1 MTSAPALG
9 LRALVRELI
18 SEIIP
23 QLNLLTRPQRVV
35 ITDDEQLNGFVRRVV
50 TTLDDPVTGPLLRS
64 GQLCFQLDTAG
75 NGAAA
80 VSSPTAPAA
89 EGQATD
95 SIEIDKGVL
104 TERIVARAITER
116 ARLVLGR
123 TVVITPLAREQ
134 IRKSSVEVVRR
145 P

>member
-1 MTSAPALG
+1 MTSAPSHG

-35 ITDDEQLNGFVRRVV
+35 ITDDEQLNDFVRRVV

-64 GQLCFQLDTAG
+64 GQLRFQLDTSG
-75 NGAAA
+75 NGATAA
-80 VSSPTAPAA
+80 SSPTPAA
-89 EGQATD
+89 EGRA
-95 SIEIDKGVL
+95 SGGIEIDKGVL